1 MSSLRLAFAGTPE
14 FAARHLLALLGTQ
27 HELVAVLT
35 QPDRAAGRGKQAK
48 ASPVKHLALEHGVP
62 VLQPPTLRSP
72 DAQQALRELELDAL
86 VVVAYGLILPEAVL
100 ALPRL
105 ACVNVHGSLLPRW
118 RGAAPIQRAIEAGD
132 AESGV
137 CIMKM
142 DAGLDTGPVLASQCC
157 SISALTTSADLYQRL
172 AELGPALLIE
182 VLANLPARLEA
193 AVVQDD
199 AQATYADK
207 IEKAEAQLDWQQN
220 AALLARR
227 VRAFNPA
234 PGCFSFLGDLRIK
247 VWGAQPRPATGDA
260 PGVISRVDEQG
271 ITVAC
276 AQGALLLTRLQLP
289 GSRAMDVGEVLRGR
303 GDLFQPGLRF
313 DALPTP

>member
-1 MSSLRLAFAGTPE
+1 M
-14 FAARHLLALLGTQ
+14 
-27 HELVAVLT
+27 
-35 QPDRAAGRGKQAK
+35 
-48 ASPVKHLALEHGVP
+48 
-62 VLQPPTLRSP
+62 LQPPTLRSAE
-72 DAQQALRELELDAL
+72 AQQALRDLNLDAL
-86 VVVAYGLILPEAVL
+86 IVVAYGLILPEEVL
-100 ALPRL
+100 ALPKL

-137 CIMKM
+137 SIMKM
-142 DAGLDTGPVLASQCC
+142 DAGLDTGPVLATQSC

-182 VLANLPARLEA
+182 VLEDLPARLEA
-193 AVVQDD
+193 AATQDD
-199 AQATYADK
+199 ALATYADK

-220 AALLARR
+220 AAQLARR

-247 VWGAQPRPATGDA
+247 VWGAQPSPATGDA
-260 PGVISRVDEQG
+260 PGTISRVDESG

-276 AQGALLLTRLQLP
+276 AEGALLLTRLQLP
-289 GSRAMDVGEVLRGR
+289 GSRAMDAREVLRGR
-303 GDLFQPGLRF
+303 SDLFRPGLRF
-313 DALPTP
+313 GAVSTP